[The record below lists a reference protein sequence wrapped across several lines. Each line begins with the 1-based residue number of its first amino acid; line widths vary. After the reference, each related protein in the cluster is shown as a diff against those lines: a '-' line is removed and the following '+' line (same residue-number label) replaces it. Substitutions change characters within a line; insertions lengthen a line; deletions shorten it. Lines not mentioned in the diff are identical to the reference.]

1 MRLLKAASYP
11 VMPWKNGGGE
21 TWEIAASPPGA
32 SLDDFAWRVSMARVD
47 RDGPF
52 SMFVGID
59 RTLTIISG
67 AMMLLPERREAVA
80 LDATAPPYG
89 FDGGE
94 PIGAIVTQGPVI
106 DLNVMTRR
114 TCYRHHVCRE
124 TGSGGRASIV
134 AADVMLVVALGD
146 GLRAG
151 GTPLGRHD
159 CLVLAAGDTPDLTID
174 TGTAS
179 SEGAMVSIE
188 LWRLR

>member
-1 MRLLKAASYP
+1 METDTTVADTIAQACASHGVKRAFGVP
-11 VMPWKNGGGE
+11 GGG
-21 TWEIAASPPGA
+21 S
-32 SLDDFAWRVSMARVD
+32 SLDMIEALGRHGIGFQLCSTETGAVLMAAADAELR
-47 RDGPF
+47 
-52 SMFVGID
+52 
-59 RTLTIISG
+59 G
-67 AMMLLPERREAVA
+67 AFGV
-80 LDATAPPYG
+80 
-89 FDGGE
+89 
-94 PIGAIVTQGPVI
+94 AIVTQGPVI

-159 CLVLAAGDTPDLTID
+159 CLVLAAGDTPDLTTD
-174 TGTAS
+174 TGMAS